1 MNMSEIMELVRPLRL
16 DQAGHWRI
24 TAHRALC
31 LGPPNAKHISGGSTL
46 AAVVAALE
54 AETQRP
60 LIQANAQF
68 LASAAVG
75 EEFEIVIRSQQS
87 GRAISQVMASVVAKG
102 RDLAFVT
109 ATLGERPEIG
119 PFHWAEMPIVKPLEQ
134 CPPIPFVR
142 LDEGD
147 LHSHLDMRLALDLR
161 ADPKGQACF
170 WVKSDERALVGA
182 AQLCLISD
190 YLPESIH
197 MNIGRKAGAVSL
209 DNNIRI
215 VQRMAT
221 PWLLC
226 DIQLD
231 AIRAGLFHGRM
242 AIFAESG
249 ALLAVA
255 SQSGVVR
262 LLDD

>member
-1 MNMSEIMELVRPLRL
+1 MSEIMGLVRPLKQ
-16 DQAGHWRI
+16 DQAGHWRM

-46 AAVVAALE
+46 AAAVAALE
-54 AETQRP
+54 DETQRP

-87 GRAISQVMASVVAKG
+87 GRAISQVMASVVTKG

-119 PFHWAEMPIVKPLEQ
+119 PFLWREPPNVPPPGD

-147 LHSHLDMRLALDLR
+147 LHSHLNMRLALDPR
-161 ADPKGQACF
+161 ANPAGRACF
-170 WVKSDERALVGA
+170 WVKSDERALASA
-182 AQLCLISD
+182 AQLCLIAD

-197 MNIGRKAGAVSL
+197 MNIARKAGAVSL
-209 DNNIRI
+209 DNNIRM

-231 AIRAGLFHGRM
+231 AIRVGMFHGRM
-242 AIFAESG
+242 VIFSEHG
-249 ALLAVA
+249 APLAMA